1 MKIDYEKT
9 LNLTEEI
16 KVKLNA
22 LNALLYTSVNQELSN
37 TYEFKKDD
45 LINWIEEIEF
55 TIISYNN

>member
-16 KVKLNA
+16 KVKLNE
-22 LNALLYTSVNQELSN
+22 LNALLYSNVNQELSSK
-37 TYEFKKDD
+37 YELKKDD

-55 TIISYNN
+55 NIINFD